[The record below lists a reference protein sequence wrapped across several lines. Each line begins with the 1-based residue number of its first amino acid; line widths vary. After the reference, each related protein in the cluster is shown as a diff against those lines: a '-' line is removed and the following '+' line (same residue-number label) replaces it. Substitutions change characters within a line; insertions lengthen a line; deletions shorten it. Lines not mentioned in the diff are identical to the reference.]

1 MTDVSNATSGTAAD
15 PGGHSLAD
23 AFDLQRLPDAFYSD
37 PHPTYRALREH
48 DPVRR
53 MPDGSLFLTRHAD
66 LVAVYKDVRTFSSDK
81 QIEFGPKYGAG
92 SPLHAHHTT
101 SLVFNDPPAHT
112 RVRRLIAGALT
123 PRHVQAMEARLE
135 SLVDRLLEG
144 LERRIAAVPG
154 EPVDVIE
161 AYASAIPVEVIGN
174 LLDVP
179 RAEREPL
186 RDWSLAILGALEPV
200 LTPAQE
206 AAGHAAVSHFSA
218 WLETLVERRRAR
230 PGDPEVDVLSRLI
243 AGEADT
249 GGATLST
256 AELLHN
262 CIFLLNAGHE
272 TTTNLI
278 GNGLALLDAWPEARA
293 RVVADP
299 SLLRTAIE
307 EFLRME
313 SSNQLGNRIAVAEG
327 QIAGVPVSPGTRVT
341 LCIGAANR
349 DPAAFAEPD
358 RLDPARHPNRHL
370 AFGSGIH
377 QCVGMGLARLEARVA
392 LGGFLARFPRYRVV
406 EAVRA
411 RRVRFRGH
419 ERLEAVLA

>member
-1 MTDVSNATSGTAAD
+1 MLAD
-15 PGGHSLAD
+15 PDPSQTAG
-23 AFDLQRLPDAFYSD
+23 FDLRHLDDVFFVD
-37 PHPTYRALREH
+37 PHPTYRALRERE
-48 DPVRR
+48 PVKR

-81 QIEFGPKYGAG
+81 QIEFAPKYGLG

-101 SLVFNDPPAHT
+101 SLVFNDPPLHT

-123 PRHVQAMEARLE
+123 PKHVQAMEARLAA
-135 SLVDRLLEG
+135 LVEG
-144 LERRIAAVPG
+144 LLDDLARRAVRAPG
-154 EPVDVIE
+154 EPVDAIE
-161 AYASAIPVEVIGN
+161 ALAAAIPIEVIGN

-179 RAEREPL
+179 AEERTPL
-186 RDWSLAILGALEPV
+186 RGWSLAILGALEPV

-206 AAGHAAVSHFSA
+206 ATGHAAVRDFLA

-230 PGDPEVDVLSRLI
+230 PGDPEIDVLSRLI
-243 AGEADT
+243 AGERDGERLTA
-249 GGATLST
+249 

-293 RVVADP
+293 RLVAEP
-299 SLLRTAIE
+299 ALLRTAIE

-313 SSNQLGNRIAVAEG
+313 SSNQLGNRIAVT
-327 QIAGVPVSPGTRVT
+327 AGSIGGVAIGPGTRVT

-349 DPAAFAEPD
+349 DPAAFVDPD
-358 RLDPARHPNRHL
+358 RLDLARHPNRHL

-419 ERLEAVLA
+419 ERLDVVLA